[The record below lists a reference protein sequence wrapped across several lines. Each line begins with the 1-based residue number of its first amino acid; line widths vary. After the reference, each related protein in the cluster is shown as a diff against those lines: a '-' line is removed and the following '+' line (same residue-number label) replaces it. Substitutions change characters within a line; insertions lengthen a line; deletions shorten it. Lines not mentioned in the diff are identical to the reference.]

1 MSENII
7 RLANKTTK
15 EQLELIREQK
25 MKKKQQI
32 HQIKEMI
39 NKVGFEYEEG
49 KTLQEFITSIQRDF
63 DS

>member
-1 MSENII
+1 M
-7 RLANKTTK
+7 
-15 EQLELIREQK
+15 ELIREQK

-39 NKVGFEYEEG
+39 DKIGFEYEEG

-63 DS
+63 DSWFNEVKFNL